1 MSRGPTLRWQAGCLQ
16 IVRRPLPRWIVSTP
30 VRRERGLLLLHQRQ
44 HRAQPFVLHDRTG
57 SHGPDLVEHPERQRR
72 PGLSRDWGDRGRS
85 GMIARIVVGR
95 GIVVWGGFCRGPPLR
110 AGFQLVPVINEAV

>member
-1 MSRGPTLRWQAGCLQ
+1 MAAGSTPSSGVIASRTGDAPFN
-16 IVRRPLPRWIVSTP
+16 VRRVYRVMK
-30 VRRERGLLLLHQRQ
+30 VHGLLL
-44 HRAQPFVLHDRTG
+44 
-57 SHGPDLVEHPERQRR
+57 ERQ
-72 PGLSRDWGDRGRS
+72 GLSRDWGDRGRS